1 MNDEGRGSAAC
12 FSAISAGHSSSFV
25 DAIDCKTCRATM
37 LSKEDIVRR
46 REEIIAIAKRYG
58 ASDLRI
64 FGSLA
69 RGDVSE
75 TSDVD
80 FLVRF
85 EPGRSL
91 FDQGGLLMD
100 LRQLLGVNVDVV
112 SEGALSGR
120 FGQIVRAEA
129 VPL

>member
-1 MNDEGRGSAAC
+1 M
-12 FSAISAGHSSSFV
+12 IS
-25 DAIDCKTCRATM
+25 RAD
-37 LSKEDIVRR
+37 LLKRR
-46 REEIIAIAKRYG
+46 DEIIAVATRYG

-64 FGSLA
+64 FGSVA
-69 RGDVSE
+69 RGDATE

-100 LRQLLGVNVDVV
+100 LRQLLGVHVDIV

-120 FGQIVRAEA
+120 FCQIVRKEA
-129 VPL
+129 VRI

>member
-1 MNDEGRGSAAC
+1 M
-12 FSAISAGHSSSFV
+12 V
-25 DAIDCKTCRATM
+25 T
-37 LSKEDIVRR
+37 KEQIIQR
-46 REEIIAIAKRYG
+46 REQIIALARQYG
-58 ASDLRI
+58 ASNLRI
-64 FGSLA
+64 FGSVA
-69 RGDVSE
+69 RGDCDE
-75 TSDVD
+75 KSDVD

-120 FGQIVRAEA
+120 FKQMVLKEA
-129 VPL
+129 IAI